1 MLLRFRITN
10 YASIRDE
17 VELSFIALNDHS
29 DLAIQQVEQAGVKVL
44 PVAAI
49 YGANGSGKSNVIDAF
64 VFMRYVIRSS
74 HQDWRPGAPINRR
87 PFKLDEDSKRR
98 PTVFI
103 VNFVLEGVHYEYGFS
118 IDDHRVLSEWL
129 YSYPK
134 KRPRLFFERSES
146 SGMKFG
152 SSLKGRRTNIA
163 DLTRPNSLYLSAA
176 AANNHDQLTA
186 IYKWFMYDIF
196 PIKASTDLDDSYTVH
211 EWLHHDQDRE
221 RLRSLLRYAD
231 TGVTDLEIEEQEVPD
246 TIAEKFREFME
257 VYDPE
262 HAQEG
267 QLGSELN
274 VNFIHTTGPSS
285 APLSLEEESSGTLAW
300 VRLIGPIIVAIRRGG
315 ILVVDELDA
324 YLHPLL
330 AAHLV
335 EIFQDPKN
343 NPSGAQLLF
352 NTHDVTL
359 LAPSAPSR
367 LRRDEVW
374 FTEKDSEGVTR
385 LTPLIDYRVRDGL
398 ENVEKRYLNGRY
410 GGVPFLDDTVL
421 ESIRSE

>member
-152 SSLKGRRTNIA
+152 SSL
-163 DLTRPNSLYLSAA
+163 
-176 AANNHDQLTA
+176 
-186 IYKWFMYDIF
+186 
-196 PIKASTDLDDSYTVH
+196 
-211 EWLHHDQDRE
+211 DRK
-221 RLRSLLRYAD
+221 S
-231 TGVTDLEIEEQEVPD
+231 
-246 TIAEKFREFME
+246 
-257 VYDPE
+257 
-262 HAQEG
+262 
-267 QLGSELN
+267 
-274 VNFIHTTGPSS
+274 
-285 APLSLEEESSGTLAW
+285 
-300 VRLIGPIIVAIRRGG
+300 
-315 ILVVDELDA
+315 VV
-324 YLHPLL
+324 
-330 AAHLV
+330 
-335 EIFQDPKN
+335 
-343 NPSGAQLLF
+343 
-352 NTHDVTL
+352 
-359 LAPSAPSR
+359 
-367 LRRDEVW
+367 
-374 FTEKDSEGVTR
+374 
-385 LTPLIDYRVRDGL
+385 
-398 ENVEKRYLNGRY
+398 
-410 GGVPFLDDTVL
+410 
-421 ESIRSE
+421 